1 MDPTLQVLQKI
12 EKDNLQP
19 RPRYA
24 LLLKR
29 SVFWTLTGA
38 ALVAGSIAVSV
49 AVFSL
54 ANTEWDVWSRAT
66 GSIWKYVFVVIP
78 YFWLVI
84 FTGFV
89 LLAHY
94 NLRHTKFGYRYSLP
108 VVVIAYVAATFAAGG
123 LMYRFGLGDQIEELL
138 VESTSFYHHLPGESA
153 VWIMPDRGLL
163 GGKIISL
170 NNQTFSLVDQDGLT
184 WQVSVSG
191 TAGTEFLSPGAK
203 IKIIGTQFGTSS
215 FSAVEIRSWCGCG
228 GCDKQVAPTCVHA
241 TATCGMG
248 ATCGCGE

>member
-94 NLRHTKFGYRYSLP
+94 NLRHTKFGYR
-108 VVVIAYVAATFAAGG
+108 
-123 LMYRFGLGDQIEELL
+123 
-138 VESTSFYHHLPGESA
+138 
-153 VWIMPDRGLL
+153 
-163 GGKIISL
+163 
-170 NNQTFSLVDQDGLT
+170 
-184 WQVSVSG
+184 
-191 TAGTEFLSPGAK
+191 
-203 IKIIGTQFGTSS
+203 
-215 FSAVEIRSWCGCG
+215 
-228 GCDKQVAPTCVHA
+228 
-241 TATCGMG
+241 
-248 ATCGCGE
+248 